1 MNIMN
6 TLHEFIEGSPK
17 RHDLF
22 QHIQDPKI
30 RTLTLKNLSATRWA
44 CRIRALSA
52 LEDAYP
58 SVVLFLQITDD
69 NDRSEAGAKA
79 NGLLSAITKFEFM
92 FIVHLLRLIFAETS
106 ILHTTLQKKEI
117 DLTTAL
123 SMATLT
129 KRNLIEMRDS
139 IGVFDELYGKTE
151 KLADKFDNDIEDQIT
166 AGATRKKT
174 RKNNQEDNESASL
187 TKTKRFNDLYKS
199 TFNCF
204 IEEIESRFNTENYE
218 PILFISRVILAT
230 KNDNIIKSLSMLSI
244 YNKVINLSQLKLEL
258 NLWTGYKESF
268 QLNSLNEII
277 SHFDSKPCL
286 HNVFPN
292 IFLLLK
298 IYLSIPVSSAGAER
312 SFSCLNLLKNCL
324 RTTMNQDRLSS
335 LAVIHMNSDVL
346 SALNIDKIIDK
357 FAQNEERRISFRF

>member
-17 RHDLF
+17 IHDLF

-123 SMATLT
+123 SMATVT
-129 KRNLIEMRDS
+129 KRNLI
-139 IGVFDELYGKTE
+139 
-151 KLADKFDNDIEDQIT
+151 
-166 AGATRKKT
+166 
-174 RKNNQEDNESASL
+174 
-187 TKTKRFNDLYKS
+187 
-199 TFNCF
+199 
-204 IEEIESRFNTENYE
+204 
-218 PILFISRVILAT
+218 
-230 KNDNIIKSLSMLSI
+230 
-244 YNKVINLSQLKLEL
+244 
-258 NLWTGYKESF
+258 
-268 QLNSLNEII
+268 
-277 SHFDSKPCL
+277 
-286 HNVFPN
+286 
-292 IFLLLK
+292 
-298 IYLSIPVSSAGAER
+298 
-312 SFSCLNLLKNCL
+312 
-324 RTTMNQDRLSS
+324 
-335 LAVIHMNSDVL
+335 
-346 SALNIDKIIDK
+346 
-357 FAQNEERRISFRF
+357 